1 MVGYNMK
8 RTTSWTG
15 ALDMLPPVKRRTKI
29 IASIGPACSDDATMK
44 AMLEAGM
51 DVARLNL
58 SHGPL
63 ETHIERLS
71 QIRRV
76 AEAAGLPIGVMA
88 DLPGPKVRIG
98 QLPEPIDL
106 ADDSEI
112 LLEPGNDASHAG
124 HLFVDYEGLLTDV
137 QLGDRLAVGD
147 GSIVLQVI
155 GHEPNAL
162 RARVLYGGQT
172 QGRPGLHIPSDRLR
186 LTTPT
191 PEDLRLLDA
200 MVDHDIDI
208 VALSFVRS
216 AHDVRRIGLEPSP
229 RGPLV
234 VAKIETQAA
243 IANLD
248 GIINESG
255 AIMVARGD
263 LGTELPIQELPH
275 LQKEIIARCIA
286 LGRPAITATQM
297 LESMI
302 TNPAPTR
309 AEASDVANAVFDG
322 TSAVMLS
329 AETAI
334 GEDPAHVV
342 ATMAAIAQRADEE
355 FDYDGWAHKLRRGQL
370 LERQGQDS
378 AVTDVMTLATWQAA
392 KEIDAK
398 AILCISRSGFT
409 VRAIARFRP
418 RAPILAFSPEDRT
431 IRQLAMSWGATP
443 IKIDRID
450 DNVIT
455 VHRVLELAKLQ
466 GHIRTG
472 DIVAVL
478 GGSSATIGATDTLRM
493 VRCP

>member
-1 MVGYNMK
+1 
-8 RTTSWTG
+8 
-15 ALDMLPPVKRRTKI
+15 
-29 IASIGPACSDDATMK
+29 MK
-44 AMLEAGM
+44 AMVEAGM

-58 SHGPL
+58 SHGTL
-63 ETHIERLS
+63 DESIERLH
-71 QIRRV
+71 QLRRIS
-76 AEAAGLPIGVMA
+76 ETCGRPLGIMA

-98 QLPEPIDL
+98 NLEQPISL
-106 ADDSEI
+106 RVGAEL
-112 LLEPGNDASHAG
+112 LLEPGDGTSTVD
-124 HLFVDYEGLLTDV
+124 HLWVDYEAL
-137 QLGDRLAVGD
+137 LGDVYLGDKLAVGD
-147 GSIVLQVI
+147 GSIVLEVI
-155 GHEPNAL
+155 DHEPTAL
-162 RARVLYGGQT
+162 KVRVLFGGVT

-191 PEDLRLLDA
+191 PHDLRLLDA
-200 MVDHDIDI
+200 MVEQGVDMI
-208 VALSFVRS
+208 ALSFVRS
-216 AHDVRRIGLEPSP
+216 AHDVRRVGLEPAP

-234 VAKIETQAA
+234 VAKIETRAA
-243 IANLD
+243 IENLD
-248 GIINESG
+248 GIIAESG

-263 LGTELPIQELPH
+263 LGTECSIQDLPH
-275 LQKEIIARCIA
+275 LQKDIIARCIA

-302 TNPAPTR
+302 TAPSPTR

-334 GEDPAHVV
+334 SHDPPHVV
-342 ATMAAIAQRADEE
+342 ATMASIAQRADQE
-355 FDYDGWAHKLRRGQL
+355 FDHDAWAMQL
-370 LERQGQDS
+370 HRDQLGEPQSSDS
-378 AVTDVMTLATWQAA
+378 AVTDVMTMATWQAA
-392 KEIDAK
+392 KEIGAA

-418 RAPILAFSPEDRT
+418 SAPILAFTPEDRT
-431 IRQLAMSWGATP
+431 MRQLTMSWGATP

-450 DNVIT
+450 DNVVT
-455 VHRVLELAKLQ
+455 VHRVLELAKAD
-466 GHIRTG
+466 GHIRAG